1 LDAGVQNE
9 ETVFRQGFTI
19 NSLDWFLL
27 APDSRPPVSV
37 PSSARC
43 LADLLK
49 ATGRKIVFA
58 ESCTGGL
65 VSGALTAIPGISDYH
80 CGGMVVYR
88 NRTKIAYLTIDRRRL
103 EKYGPVSPEIAAE
116 MASHVL
122 ERTPEADIAA
132 SVTGHLGPNAP
143 PELDGLVFIGIA
155 TKSEKRHATPAVD
168 IHELHCR
175 RKDSRLARQRWVIE
189 QVLDLVA
196 RNLQE
201 QAGHD

>member
-1 LDAGVQNE
+1 M
-9 ETVFRQGFTI
+9 TV
-19 NSLDWFLL
+19 S
-27 APDSRPPVSV
+27 
-37 PSSARC
+37 SSARR
-43 LADLLK
+43 LASLLK

-65 VSGALTAIPGISDYH
+65 VSGALTAIPGISDHH

-103 EKYGPVSPEIAAE
+103 EKYGPVSAEIAAD

-143 PELDGLVFIGIA
+143 PDQDGLVFIGIA
-155 TKSEKRHATPAVD
+155 TRSPKRHAAPEAIV
-168 IHELHCR
+168 HERHCR
-175 RKDSRLARQRWVIE
+175 PKDSRLARQRWVIE
-189 QVLDLVA
+189 QVLDFVA
-196 RNLQE
+196 QE
-201 QAGHD
+201 LHSRSKVAGGSP